1 VVDDVG
7 GHRGRGESE
16 DEAFTSHVHPS
27 IALGGTRFTS
37 ADRLTRV
44 PFGGSHHGHAA
55 VAKADGTVAAAKPES
70 AEAIA
75 PGTVMALLA
84 MGLGVIVIA
93 NDFTALNVALPAI
106 EQDFN
111 VDVGTVQWVINAYCL
126 VFGMAI
132 VTGGR
137 LADLFGR
144 RGAFFVGTAIFA
156 TFSLLG
162 GVAQDTPWLIGAR
175 VGMGV
180 GGALMWPAILGMTY
194 AALPESKAGLA
205 GGIILG
211 AAGLGN
217 AMGPLVGGVLTDEL
231 SWRWIFYV
239 NIPIAAFAVIV
250 TWFKVHQPRPV
261 VEDQR
266 VDYPGIATLSTGL
279 LLLLLA
285 FDQAADWGFGD
296 WRVVAMLA
304 AAAVLVALFGTIEPR
319 MRGAALIPGDVIRN
333 GEFRSA
339 CLTVLLMSAV
349 FFATVLYAPQFMEK
363 ILGYSALKAGVGMV
377 PMLGTFTV
385 VSFFAGPLYQRLGAK
400 VTITIGALGLAVG
413 PFLLSLVDSD
423 SGYGA
428 LVGGLAITGF
438 GAGFFYPS
446 VTTAGVTALDPSKA
460 SLAGGLIYMFQ
471 IAGGAIGLGITT
483 TIFTLSSEND
493 LGDLADSAGT
503 HLTDQ
508 QVSVMHGAL
517 AGTSSGEAAL
527 NQLPAAVHDRILGF
541 VQQSFTHG
549 IQAGFR
555 FVTIAA
561 VLGFLISLF
570 FVGGRLLPQRTPA
583 AEKAEA

>member
-1 VVDDVG
+1 M
-7 GHRGRGESE
+7 
-16 DEAFTSHVHPS
+16 
-27 IALGGTRFTS
+27 
-37 ADRLTRV
+37 

-55 VAKADGTVAAAKPES
+55 IAATADRPADAAPVEATHPAD
-70 AEAIA
+70 AERME

-111 VDVGTVQWVINAYCL
+111 VDVGTAQWVINAYCL

-144 RGAFFVGTAIFA
+144 RRAFFIGSALFA
-156 TFSLLG
+156 AFSILG
-162 GVAQDTPWLIGAR
+162 GAAQTAPWLIATR
-175 VGMGV
+175 VGMGI

-194 AALPESKAGLA
+194 AALPDSKAGLA
-205 GGIILG
+205 GGLILG
-211 AAGLGN
+211 AAGIGN
-217 AMGPLVGGVLTDEL
+217 AMGPLLGGVLTDEL
-231 SWRWIFYV
+231 SWRWIFFLNV
-239 NIPIAAFAVIV
+239 PIAAFAVLV
-250 TWFKVHQPRPV
+250 TWAKVHQPSPE

-266 VDYPGIATLSTGL
+266 IDYPGIVTLSTGL
-279 LLLLLA
+279 LLILLA

-296 WRVVAMLA
+296 PRVIAMLVIA
-304 AAAVLVALFGTIEPR
+304 AAMIVGFGLIEPR
-319 MRGAALIPGDVIRN
+319 MKKSALIPTEVIRN
-333 GEFRSA
+333 AEFRSA

-377 PMLGTFTV
+377 PMLGTFAI
-385 VSFFAGPLYQRLGAK
+385 VSFFAGPAYQRLGAK
-400 VTITIGALGLAVG
+400 PTITIGALGLTLG
-413 PFLLSLVDSD
+413 PFLLSMVDAN

-428 LVGGLAITGF
+428 LIAGLAVTGV
-438 GAGFFYPS
+438 GAGFFYS
-446 VTTAGVTALDPSKA
+446 AVTTAGVTALDPSRA

-483 TIFTLSSEND
+483 TIFTLSSENE
-493 LGDLADSAGT
+493 LADKASDHAI
-503 HLTDQ
+503 HLTDD
-508 QVSVMHGAL
+508 QVAVMHGVL
-517 AGTSSGEAAL
+517 AGTDSGTSAL
-527 NQLPAAVHDRILGF
+527 HQLSASAQNTIMTIVRE
-541 VQQSFTHG
+541 SFATG

-561 VLGFLISLF
+561 LLGFLISLF
-570 FVGGRLLPQRTPA
+570 FVGGRLLGRRVPEPDRAQA
-583 AEKAEA
+583 